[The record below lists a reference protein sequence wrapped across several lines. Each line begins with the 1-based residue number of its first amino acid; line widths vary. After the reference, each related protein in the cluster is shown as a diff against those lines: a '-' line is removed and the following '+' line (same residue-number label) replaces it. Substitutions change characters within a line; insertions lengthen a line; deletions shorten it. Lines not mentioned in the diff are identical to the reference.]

1 MVLVIIVAVAWMVI
15 LGPSLMRRR
24 SRTVGEIGSISHF
37 HQQLRVLEHSAPQPI
52 VTPAYR
58 LRSVDGN
65 DDPRWGPDGSGN
77 TRAPVLTVV
86 GADQLPRPALAFLG
100 EPAEASQPP
109 TPVRVPPD
117 RVGHDPRAD
126 PGPQFDDLDHLDH
139 LDHMAMNDPLAG
151 PTRTVDP
158 LARHLI
164 RRRRR
169 DTLGVLAAVFVGTMM
184 IGFVPGAGAMW
195 VLTALSGVALAGYV
209 ALLVRLRRVAEEREQ
224 KLRYLTPGDTRG
236 IDADGLPGAPAAT
249 SGRYAHPSNQAAVAR

>member
-52 VTPAYR
+52 VAPAYR

-100 EPAEASQPP
+100 EPAGASQPP

-126 PGPQFDDLDHLDH
+126 PGPQFDDLDHLDQ
-139 LDHMAMNDPLAG
+139 MAMDDPLAG

-195 VLTALSGVALAGYV
+195 VVTALSGVALAGYV
-209 ALLVRLRRVAEEREQ
+209 ALLVHLRRVAEEREQ
-224 KLRYLTPGDTRG
+224 KLRYLSPGDIRWT
-236 IDADGLPGAPAAT
+236 DADDAAQARVT
-249 SGRYAHPSNQAAVAR
+249 MSGRYAHPSNQAILAR